1 MRIPYSGEQQ
11 NTGLSGPP
19 RSSLFSHPHHFF
31 RIAWSATEKSFGS
44 ATPAVPDGSEPC
56 RGRYPPPSGVPCW
69 IPSVGSSGEPP
80 RKDGSGSEQEGRWG
94 PGVGAGGKRDRP

>member
-56 RGRYPPPSGVPCW
+56 RGRYPPPSGVPYW
-69 IPSVGSSGEPP
+69 IQV
-80 RKDGSGSEQEGRWG
+80 SEVPASLRGRTGRDRSREGGGG